1 METVIYPFFFLNKGA
16 LGFRPELVALD
27 MEVPAEMAKAESG
40 ESSTIRIYVGGL
52 GESVTAE
59 DLKKTFSTPQLGK
72 VESMDIV
79 RTKGRSF
86 AYLDLLPSSDKS
98 LAKLFSTV

>member
-1 METVIYPFFFLNKGA
+1 MA
-16 LGFRPELVALD
+16 AQ
-27 MEVPAEMAKAESG
+27 AEMVTG
-40 ESSTIRIYVGGL
+40 EGGNEL
-52 GESVTAE
+52 TKKSESVTAE

-98 LAKLFSTV
+98 LPKLSSTYN

>member
-1 METVIYPFFFLNKGA
+1 
-16 LGFRPELVALD
+16 
-27 MEVPAEMAKAESG
+27 MAKG
-40 ESSTIRIYVGGL
+40 EGSDASTPKTVRIYVGGL
-52 GESVTAE
+52 GQSVTAE
-59 DLKKTFSTPQLGK
+59 DLNKTFSTPQLGK

-98 LAKLFSTV
+98 LPKLFSTYNGCM

>member
-1 METVIYPFFFLNKGA
+1 M
-16 LGFRPELVALD
+16 D
-27 MEVPAEMAKAESG
+27 MAAPAEMVTGEGGNESTKK
-40 ESSTIRIYVGGL
+40 SVRIYVGGL

-98 LAKLFSTV
+98 LPKLFSTV